1 MPHLRPPRATRRKTA
16 MLALLLAVAGCDS
29 MPDSFGPT
37 ADDLLASISIDNRLT
52 QPVTQVLVHP
62 YYNDG
67 GCRQAVDTTLRG
79 RALDVNIARYQDYS
93 IGLAPGCWV
102 ILMRFEGVPGQ
113 VIAGASL
120 LEGGSKS
127 ISIFE
132 APAAPASG
140 TADGTLRINNTAPGH
155 TAAITRIYTDACR
168 PGSLYA
174 SGATGGAT
182 TVRTAN
188 VAHGA
193 STTLA
198 LPSTCHVVT
207 IRFSDGRY
215 DVGVVTIPTTTRSL
229 TVLARPQ

>member
-1 MPHLRPPRATRRKTA
+1 MPYLRQPRHARGIA
-16 MLALLLAVAGCDS
+16 IVALALAAIGCDS

-37 ADDLLASISIDNRLT
+37 SDDLRASISIDNRIT
-52 QPVTQVLVHP
+52 QPVTQVIVHP
-62 YYNDG
+62 YYDDG

-79 RALDVNIARYQDYS
+79 RVVDVNIARYEDFS
-93 IGLAPGCWV
+93 LGVAPGCWLV
-102 ILMRFEGVPGQ
+102 LMRFQGVPGQ

-120 LEGGSKS
+120 LEGASKS
-127 ISIFE
+127 IPIFE

-140 TADGTLRINNTAPGH
+140 VADGTLRINNTAPGH

-168 PGSLYA
+168 PGALYA
-174 SGATGGAT
+174 SGSTGGAT
-182 TVRTAN
+182 TERTVN

-193 STTLA
+193 STTLS
-198 LPSTCHVVT
+198 LPSTCHAIT

-229 TVLARPQ
+229 TVLTTPQ